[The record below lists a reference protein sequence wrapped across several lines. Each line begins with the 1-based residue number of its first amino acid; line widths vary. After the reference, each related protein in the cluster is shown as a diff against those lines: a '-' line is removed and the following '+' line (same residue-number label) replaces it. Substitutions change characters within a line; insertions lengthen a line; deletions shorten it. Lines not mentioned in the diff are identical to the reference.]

1 MNYTFPLN
9 SLNNQDKDRYL
20 SDVNDVVLM
29 PLASISNPHFKKFLP
44 VWMLLWFRL
53 LIVAIL
59 RLIPKIR
66 TLCKLWILIAFI
78 WVDLAD
84 ISTKAFIINDFRS
97 PVFE

>member
-1 MNYTFPLN
+1 MNYAFPLN

-29 PLASISNPHFKKFLP
+29 PLASISNPHFKKF
-44 VWMLLWFRL
+44 WL